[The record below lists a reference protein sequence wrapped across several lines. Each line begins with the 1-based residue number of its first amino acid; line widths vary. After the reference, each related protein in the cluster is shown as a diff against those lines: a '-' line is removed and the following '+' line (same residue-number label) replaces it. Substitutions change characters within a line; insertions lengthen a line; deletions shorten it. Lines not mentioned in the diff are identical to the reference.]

1 MGYYP
6 IVKLKM
12 VLRQP
17 ERTDFSLIRTGE
29 TLGKAGAFA
38 VQGKW
43 AALVKRSK
51 ETSLTDWTFSFSAG
65 KNYERFEIPVFEGR
79 FS

>member
-29 TLGKAGAFA
+29 PLDKTGAFA

-51 ETSLTDWTFSFSAG
+51 ETSLT
-65 KNYERFEIPVFEGR
+65 
-79 FS
+79 